1 MLTTPTPIFPSRTHT
16 APHSTSLLICCT
28 LWHRTK
34 GQNRWKIEWVL
45 IECVAGIAS
54 ANYKSITSA
63 AGAIRICNRIRWCS
77 RTPILVP
84 TFHSHSLFPLP
95 IPSCHSQSQAA
106 ARARSRSR
114 HVFRLMSTLESGRRC
129 CCSSSLPLSPFL
141 SLLRSAPHVAFTLRS
156 APLSRTADGL
166 RAQPCVVL
174 SAAFNFHVR
183 SLAFFSPL
191 SFQLF
196 LFECAQPPQM
206 LPRPARPC
214 QPRPGQ
220 ATCCPS
226 LFLLLLL
233 LLSLRS
239 HKQNYEMP
247 LSVKSLNSLTI
258 LIYHRHRPRIL
269 SPKFHKFEST
279 KHATR
284 QPLPPHPHYLT
295 HSPAHP
301 LTHLVSQSVRQ
312 ASGTCLGIWPRPAI
326 DICIHF
332 STFILFTSLSHSPF
346 PLSLCLLPLS
356 LMRIDLLC
364 RAAKFSVRSF
374 QLPPVLSFLLS
385 RFRTNCSHTILFCC
399 CSSAS
404 ASVTV
409 SASHS
414 LLFSLFSLYTLHF
427 YFREKTFPAVD
438 VDALL
443 LRLLLLLLVIKT
455 PLLWWI

>member
-1 MLTTPTPIFPSRTHT
+1 MLAYTHFRAHFPFPFSL
-16 APHSTSLLICCT
+16 PHSLLPLAVPGSSPRSQSQSSRVQT
-28 LWHRTK
+28 HVHSRV
-34 GQNRWKIEWVL
+34 GQAL
-45 IECVAGIAS
+45 
-54 ANYKSITSA
+54 
-63 AGAIRICNRIRWCS
+63 
-77 RTPILVP
+77 L
-84 TFHSHSLFPLP
+84 LFPLSHS
-95 IPSCHSQSQAA
+95 PS
-106 ARARSRSR
+106 
-114 HVFRLMSTLESGRRC
+114 
-129 CCSSSLPLSPFL
+129 LSP
-141 SLLRSAPHVAFTLRS
+141 LRSAPHVAFTLRS

-226 LFLLLLL
+226 LSLFLLLL

-332 STFILFTSLSHSPF
+332 STFLLFTSLSHSSF
-346 PLSLCLLPLS
+346 PLPPLPVTSLSC
-356 LMRIDLLC
+356 
-364 RAAKFSVRSF
+364 A
-374 QLPPVLSFLLS
+374 
-385 RFRTNCSHTILFCC
+385 
-399 CSSAS
+399 
-404 ASVTV
+404 
-409 SASHS
+409 
-414 LLFSLFSLYTLHF
+414 
-427 YFREKTFPAVD
+427 
-438 VDALL
+438 
-443 LRLLLLLLVIKT
+443 
-455 PLLWWI
+455 